1 MKKKFILNSILIT
14 VCLLIFGKVSPASAT
29 VETGVTANS
38 CPAGYGFIDFEEGVD
53 GAQIVSQIPGV
64 QFTTTLGLNWFYGD
78 VRTGNYNA
86 RSLTNP
92 QYNYGDYVVNGY
104 FVAWLGVTGDQGR
117 IDFTEGTASYFSLL
131 TSTYSGLTIDA
142 YDPNDNLIA
151 TSGWASGNLTGTF
164 TRLTVSAP
172 GMAYVIV
179 HDWGNYWI
187 IDDICTDAPGVPL
200 VYKQV
205 AELTKEVIGADY
217 LWGGKGYYYGINR
230 FATSQEV
237 LEQGYNYYNPILK
250 KIDFGK
256 GIDCS
261 GLNFWSYNRT
271 YSGGE
276 TITWETCV
284 NEKKCPLYYEGAD
297 GQYRGN
303 TGRIEKD
310 KLKVGDLFFF
320 DVCVTKTG
328 KCDAS
333 KKVNDNIAD
342 HVAMY
347 IGPFTYEGK
356 EFNTIHASGF
366 TGAVTPAYYNS
377 ETEELLTIKSNGI
390 NQFLK
395 VYDYGR
401 VAEFKLAME
410 IIVKS
415 PVNLIVVDPDGQTVD
430 VTNTLLTEDGYTRE
444 VNGMSYII
452 RDVDGDGD
460 IEDVVAIPERK
471 IGNYLIQVVPEP
483 DALPTDTYSLEV
495 AANGQTIVLAK
506 NIPISEIPDQ
516 PYQIQSTETEI
527 NAAPIPDAEIQAEIQ
542 PKPLTEE
549 PDDNYIIE
557 ANTFGGANITLD
569 GTASYD
575 PESASLTYSWSD
587 EDGNILGTDEVLN
600 VFLPLGRYQVTLTV
614 SDGRLSSGDV
624 LDITVQDTIL
634 PEVEIT
640 SPEEIIYLNTQGSIL
655 IAYTINDI
663 CDSEPEA
670 KVYLDEIEYS
680 KNAID
685 LGKYSG
691 ETEHALKV
699 GATDDS
705 GNNGAD
711 SVIFK
716 IVPEAMKSFSI
727 KSMKIHWAFDHPGK
741 HLGNKTSFTI
751 SGSFELPDKYQE
763 ENLDKSALL
772 YIKIADQLVKDKV
785 NFKKVKNLWLYQEAS
800 GKKNN
805 DLSQGADIKTMAIHW
820 IIDKNSNSKRKDQ
833 NWFYIRGELSL
844 PELDINALPQEAIIT
859 LEIPVAPYGQ
869 SGSLDGKEAIEF
881 EKLNHIWSYR
891 LSAKWDHWKDGWWK
905 KID

>member
-1 MKKKFILNSILIT
+1 
-14 VCLLIFGKVSPASAT
+14 
-29 VETGVTANS
+29 
-38 CPAGYGFIDFEEGVD
+38 
-53 GAQIVSQIPGV
+53 
-64 QFTTTLGLNWFYGD
+64 YGD

-86 RSLTNP
+86 RSLTDP

-104 FVAWLGVTGDQGR
+104 FVAWLGATGDQGR
-117 IDFTEGTASYFSLL
+117 IDFTEGAASYFSLL

-142 YDPNDNLIA
+142 YDSNDNLIA
-151 TSGWASGNLTGTF
+151 TSGWANGNLNTGTF

-187 IDDICTDAPGVPL
+187 IDDICTDAPGVPPSH
-200 VYKQV
+200 KAV
-205 AELTKEVIGADY
+205 AKLAKEVINANY
-217 LWGGKGYYYGINR
+217 LWGGKGYH
-230 FATSQEV
+230 SQEHRFV
-237 LEQGYNYYNPILK
+237 KPEEILEKGYFYYYYNNATK
-250 KIDFGK
+250 KTEEKFGK

-261 GLNFWSYNRT
+261 GLNFWAYNMT

-276 TITWETCV
+276 IISYNTCV
-284 NEKKCPLYYEGAD
+284 KEKKCPLYYEGAD
-297 GQYRGN
+297 GQYTGN
-303 TGRIEKD
+303 TSRIKKEE
-310 KLKVGDLFFF
+310 LRMGDLLFFN
-320 DVCVTKTG
+320 T
-328 KCDAS
+328 DADS
-333 KKVNDNIAD
+333 AMD

-347 IGPFTYEGK
+347 IGPFTHEGK

-366 TGAVTPAYYNS
+366 TGTVTPAYYNS
-377 ETEELLTIKSNGI
+377 ETEELLTIKPNGI
-390 NQFLK
+390 KQFLK

-410 IIVKS
+410 IIAKS
-415 PVNLIVVDPDGQTVD
+415 PVNLIVTDPDGQTVD
-430 VTNTLLTEDGYTRE
+430 ITNTLLTEDGYTQE
-444 VNGMSYII
+444 VDGMYYMI
-452 RDVDGDGD
+452 RDIDGDGEPED
-460 IEDVVAIPERK
+460 IVSLPERK
-471 IGNYLIQVVPEP
+471 IGDYLITIIPEP
-483 DALPTDTYSLEV
+483 DALPTDTYSLEIT
-495 AANGQTIVLAK
+495 ADGQTIVLAE
-506 NIPISEIPDQ
+506 NVLISDIPDQ

-527 NAAPIPDAEIQAEIQ
+527 NAAPIPDAEIKAEIQ
-542 PKPLTEE
+542 PKPLIEE

-557 ANTFGGANITLD
+557 ANTFGGASITLD

-575 PESASLTYSWSD
+575 PESVSLTYSWSD

-600 VFLPLGRYQVTLTV
+600 VFLHLGQHQITLTV
-614 SDGRLSSGDV
+614 SDGRLNSSDV

-670 KVYLDEIEYS
+670 KVYLNEIEYS

-685 LGKYSG
+685 LGKYLG

-727 KSMKIHWAFDHPGK
+727 KSMKIHWAFDHQGK
-741 HLGNKTSFTI
+741 HLGNKTIFTV

-772 YIKIADQLVKDKV
+772 YIQIADQLAKDKV

-805 DLSQGADIKTMAIHW
+805 NLNQGVDVKTMAIHW
-820 IIDKNSNSKRKDQ
+820 IVDKNSNSKQKDQ
-833 NWFYIRGELSL
+833 NWFYVRGELSL
-844 PELDINALPQEAIIT
+844 PGLDINTLPKEATIT
-859 LEIPVAPYGQ
+859 LEIPVSPYEQ
-869 SGSLDGKEAIEF
+869 AGSLTGKETIRFKKF
-881 EKLNHIWSYR
+881 EHVWSYY
-891 LSAKWDHWKDGWWK
+891 LSSVEQSY
-905 KID
+905 